1 MSKKARI
8 TIVLDYDLE
17 TLSYMLGRNIPEE
30 EFEDEVWEYS
40 FHDLQELLRTEDVS
54 VWATMEMIGDN

>member
-1 MSKKARI
+1 MNKRAKI

-17 TLSYMLGRNIPEE
+17 TLSYTLGKKITEE

-40 FHDLQELLRTEDVS
+40 FHDLQDLLRTEDVS
-54 VWATMEMIGDN
+54 VWATMELTGEN

>member
-1 MSKKARI
+1 MMSKKARI

-17 TLSYMLGRNIPEE
+17 ELSAMLGRDIPEE
-30 EFEDEVWEYS
+30 DFENEVWEYS

-54 VWATMEMIGDN
+54 VWATMEMKED